1 LPKNPAAAVRE
12 MENRWAAATKAHDIA
27 TIQSLLAGD
36 YVGVTASGSIVN
48 KAGLLAE
55 LRKDKNVYDSVT
67 NSRLDVR
74 MHGDAAVVVGTTKQR
89 GKDASGREFN
99 FTYNWTDTWVLRGGQ
114 WQCVASQSFRR
125 AG

>member
-1 LPKNPAAAVRE
+1 
-12 MENRWAAATKAHDIA
+12 MENRWAAATKTHDIA
-27 TIQSLLAGD
+27 TIQGLLAGD
-36 YVGVTASGSIVN
+36 YVGVTASGNIVN

-74 MHGDAAVVVGTTKQR
+74 LHGDTAVVVGTTKQR
-89 GKDASGREFN
+89 GKDASGREFS

>member
-1 LPKNPAAAVRE
+1 

-27 TIQSLLAGD
+27 TIQKLLAGD
-36 YVGVTASGSIVN
+36 YIGVTASGAIVN

-55 LRKDKNVYDSVT
+55 LRKDKNVYETVA

-74 MHGDAAVVVGTTKQR
+74 VHGGDTAVVVGTTKQR
-89 GKDASGREFN
+89 GTDENGRAFSY
-99 FTYNWTDTWVLRGGQ
+99 TYNWTDTWVLRDGQ
-114 WQCVASQSFRR
+114 WVCVASQSFRR